1 MSRQLSLQIGEDG
14 ATDDRLDALTGY
26 LREELLD
33 LDVDDV
39 RRPSGGEAPPGT
51 RAVDLAAVG
60 ALIVTVGQATVSIKD
75 VVAVVRGW
83 LSRGDGVRRTVKIE
97 LDGDV
102 LELSEVSKAE
112 QDRLVALFVDRHAQA
127 GPTGERPA

>member
-51 RAVDLAAVG
+51 RGGPGRVG
-60 ALIVTVGQATVSIKD
+60 ALIVTVGQAAVSIKD